1 MYALEAKKSEFL
13 VHLDH
18 FSKFLK
24 YFKYFEKWFKCTKNS
39 DFFADSLLNPQI
51 KIGVHLIN
59 VELTQL
65 LTLVERRDF
74 ISKQPILTS

>member
-24 YFKYFEKWFKCTKNS
+24 YFEKWSKCTKNL

-59 VELTQL
+59 VELKQL